1 MLKRLNLATKIG
13 YGFGIVLL
21 MLCLVAW
28 FGYSGVRQ
36 DLQGL
41 IQYRELARENIKASD
56 LATQLLLVRLD
67 VKEYFLT
74 KSELTIQKYEK
85 TKTRMATLLQEA
97 EKTLL
102 EPERAKR
109 LDSFQ
114 KEFAQYDSNLRQLIV
129 VLSQTNSVAQQQE
142 RLQEE
147 LVRAGENMAK
157 ATEEITTDVT
167 DEQVKL
173 GTQFQAKVQRTVVLI
188 LSIAIGAL
196 VIGILSGV
204 FLTRAITLPLRAVI
218 HDLASG
224 AEQTAAAAGQ
234 VSAAS
239 QSLAEGSSEQA
250 ASLEETSSSLEE
262 MSSMTKRNAEG
273 AEKANSLA
281 QETRV
286 AADLGAADME
296 AMSAAMEA
304 IKTSS
309 ADIAKIIK
317 TIDEIAFQT
326 NILAL
331 NAAVEAARAGEAGMG
346 FAVVAEEVRS
356 LAQRSAEA
364 AKETAAKIEGAISK
378 TEQGVHINEKVRQGL
393 LEIVTKVRKVNELV
407 AEVAAASKEQNQ
419 GIDQINKAVEEMDK
433 VTQSTAATA
442 EESASA
448 SEELNAQAESL
459 KGNVSRLVGVVEGV
473 GSGRAANLPQPV
485 NSPKGPARLKE
496 FISVSSPGQ
505 ALARCS
511 NSHRNSHGHT
521 LGATA
526 SNMPALAEVSRQR
539 GSELPMEGSFQEF

>member
-1 MLKRLNLATKIG
+1 
-13 YGFGIVLL
+13 
-21 MLCLVAW
+21 
-28 FGYSGVRQ
+28 
-36 DLQGL
+36 
-41 IQYRELARENIKASD
+41 
-56 LATQLLLVRLD
+56 
-67 VKEYFLT
+67 
-74 KSELTIQKYEK
+74 
-85 TKTRMATLLQEA
+85 MATLLQEA